1 MRYNLLK
8 NEQFKETNTNLQ
20 PESIVCCYRRH
31 CCQIFVAFIVQAKQ
45 YIIEEENEAN
55 ERLLVAVFIDLI
67 NPDDFSSTYITPN
80 LRYVRSC
87 CLLTTSLLLSV
98 HYCFLSSL
106 NSMKKENKAKK
117 AVVCQKKKIIDVNE
131 IYFLYVRQTPR
142 KTTVATIV
150 IDAMQC
156 CCRCCYL

>member
-1 MRYNLLK
+1 M
-8 NEQFKETNTNLQ
+8 
-20 PESIVCCYRRH
+20 
-31 CCQIFVAFIVQAKQ
+31 QAKQ

-98 HYCFLSSL
+98 HYCFVSSL
-106 NSMKKENKAKK
+106 NSIEKENKAKIE
-117 AVVCQKKKIIDVNE
+117 VVVRRRKIFDLIDPFD
-131 IYFLYVRQTPR
+131 IFLLTPNSPLDHR
-142 KTTVATIV
+142 S
-150 IDAMQC
+150 DHC
-156 CCRCCYL
+156 H